1 MKLQILYSDNH
12 VLAVNK
18 PAGVSTQVSEEHKES
33 LEEFAREWV
42 KNEFNKP
49 GKVFLHTVHRL
60 DRPVSGVVLFARTDK
75 ALSRLNA
82 SMREKK
88 SEKTY
93 FALVSGKLERES
105 GTLTH
110 HHSHGNFKAKIT
122 DKPHKDSKPAVLHYE
137 RLGKT
142 NELSLLLV
150 RLETGRYHQIRAQL
164 SHIGCPIAGDS
175 KYGSRIKL
183 DGEQIALHHKEISF
197 IHPTL
202 QESMRVSAG
211 VSQTY
216 PWNLFKDLLLHF

>member
-1 MKLQILYSDNH
+1 MKLEILYSDNH

-18 PAGVSTQVSEEHKES
+18 PAGLSTQVSDRHTES

-42 KNEFNKP
+42 KKEFNKP

-88 SEKTY
+88 SEKIY
-93 FALVSGKLERES
+93 LAAVSGRIAEES
-105 GTLTH
+105 ATLTH

-122 DKPHKDSKPAVLHYE
+122 AAPHKDSKPAVLHYE
-137 RLGKT
+137 RLGKSG
-142 NELSLLLV
+142 ELSLLLI

-164 SHIGCPIAGDS
+164 SFIGCPIAGDT
-175 KYGSRIKL
+175 KYGSKIKA
-183 DGEQIALHHKEISF
+183 DGERIALHHREISF

-202 QESMRVSAG
+202 QEFTRVSAETPA
-211 VSQTY
+211 VY
-216 PWNLFKDLLLHF
+216 PWNIFKELL